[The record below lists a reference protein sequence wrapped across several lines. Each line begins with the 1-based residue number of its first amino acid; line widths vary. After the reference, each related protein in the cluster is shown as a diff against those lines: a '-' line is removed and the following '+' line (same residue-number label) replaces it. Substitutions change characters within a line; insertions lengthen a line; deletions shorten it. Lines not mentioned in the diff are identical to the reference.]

1 MVLDPHFSQSF
12 SDEGYCVLEKAI
24 PESALEALD
33 ASCQGYLEE
42 HIGLMTQVQADVLG
56 LTHKDRRYFLPSW
69 HDPAGEVG
77 QFLFGDLM
85 TEIVGRLLGP
95 EAYLFL
101 ELFVVKSGRI
111 GMPFGWHQD
120 SGYLLGQA
128 HEPYLSLWCA
138 LDDATEENGALHVL
152 PWSKTGSREILPHH
166 KDKASGDF
174 IGYEGDDP
182 GVVVPV
188 GRGGI
193 VAMSSALFHRSG
205 PNTTPQPRRAFLVSY
220 SALPILNPQGGE
232 WNRAVP
238 FLRDGGRVR
247 GGRRFETCPAA
258 PTFERDAEWKW

>member
-1 MVLDPHFSQSF
+1 MLLDPSLIRSF
-12 SDEGYCVLEKAI
+12 SEEGYGVLEKAV
-24 PESALEALD
+24 PEPALDALD
-33 ASCQGYLEE
+33 ASCQAYLEE
-42 HIGLMTQVQADVLG
+42 HIGLMAQVQADVLG

-69 HDPAGEVG
+69 HDPASEVG
-77 QFLFGDLM
+77 RFLFGDFM
-85 TEIVGRLLGP
+85 AGIVGRLLGP

-120 SGYLLGQA
+120 SGYLLGQP
-128 HEPYLSLWCA
+128 HEPYLSLWIA

-152 PWSKTGSREILPHH
+152 PWSSTGSREVLPHH
-166 KDKASGDF
+166 KDKASGDL
-174 IGYEGDDP
+174 IGYDGDEP

-205 PNTTPQPRRAFLVSY
+205 PNTTELPRRAFLVSY
-220 SALPILNPQGGE
+220 SAHPILNPQGGL

-238 FLRDGGRVR
+238 FLEGGGRVA
-247 GGRRFETCPAA
+247 G
-258 PTFERDAEWKW
+258 

>member
-1 MVLDPHFSQSF
+1 MLLDPRSSHSF
-12 SDEGYCVLEKAI
+12 SEEGYGVLEKVI
-24 PESALEALD
+24 PEPALDALEA
-33 ASCQGYLEE
+33 SCQAHLEE
-42 HIGLMTQVQADVLG
+42 HMGLMAQVQADVLG

-69 HDPAGEVG
+69 HDPASEVG
-77 QFLFGDLM
+77 RFLFGDLM
-85 TEIVGRLLGP
+85 AEIVGRLLGP

-101 ELFVVKSGRI
+101 ELFVVKSGHI

-166 KDKASGDF
+166 KDKASGDL

-188 GRGGI
+188 ARGGV

-205 PNTTPQPRRAFLVSY
+205 PNTTQLPRRAFLVSY
-220 SALPILNPQGGE
+220 SAHPILNPQGGE

-238 FLRDGGRVR
+238 FLRDGVRVP
-247 GGRRFETCPAA
+247 G
-258 PTFERDAEWKW
+258 